1 MVKYRSADGLQRVGG
16 PARAERRAQRGV
28 VLVRRLADRPR
39 QQPISE
45 REAGLHREASDK
57 GGQVLLL
64 RGVEAGAAGDRDEQR
79 GGELREHNRAA
90 EGAGRVLS

>member
-1 MVKYRSADGLQRVGG
+1 MAEYRLTNGLLRVGG

-39 QQPISE
+39 QQPISK

-57 GGQVLLL
+57 GGAVLLL
-64 RGVEAGAAGDRDEQR
+64 RGVEAGAAGHRDEQR
-79 GGELREHNRAA
+79 GGVLREHNRAA
-90 EGAGRVLS
+90 EGAGGVLS